1 MVQMSLT
8 IINEEIV
15 LRIILNR
22 ADDTEPAEGAHGRPI
37 FCVAKIK
44 KGNKGKKERV
54 SK

>member
-15 LRIILNR
+15 LRIVLNR
-22 ADDTEPAEGAHGRPI
+22 ADDTEAAEGARCRPI